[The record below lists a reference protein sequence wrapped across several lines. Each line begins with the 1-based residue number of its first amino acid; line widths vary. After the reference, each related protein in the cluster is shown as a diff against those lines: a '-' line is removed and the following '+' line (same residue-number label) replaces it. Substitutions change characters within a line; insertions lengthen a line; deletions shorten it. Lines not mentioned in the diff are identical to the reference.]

1 MPDLASLYDLHAG
14 AVYAFA
20 LNLLRDEGEAKD
32 ILHTV
37 FVRLARSA
45 DGPPGRS
52 GLLKLT
58 HWLVLDRL
66 RQQKSSASR
75 ETRWNSESQP
85 LFTPSA
91 DPDTALF
98 DDALA
103 AALLIL
109 PVEQRAVVHLHLWE
123 NTSFDAIG
131 EMLGISRNTA
141 ASRYRLALVK
151 LQDHL
156 RPLYNEIR

>member
-37 FVRLARSA
+37 FVRLARSPG
-45 DGPPGRS
+45 GPPARS

-91 DPDTALF
+91 DPDTTLF

-131 EMLGISRNTA
+131 GMLGISRNTA